1 MPSFRTA
8 TIAGV
13 LVSRRGLQR
22 VVLDDGANA
31 YVLTDLIGQ
40 VSVGDRVVVN
50 TTAVDLGLGT
60 GGSHIVNWNLAR
72 DELSA
77 PGPGHIMKLRYTSLQ
92 LETDPLEPR
101 DAGLGG
107 RPVVA
112 CTVHSQ
118 VACVAAAFKHA
129 RPDARV
135 AYVMTDGGALPIALS
150 DLVHSLCS
158 VGLLDRTVTAGNAFG
173 GDD

>member
-31 YVLTDLIGQ
+31 YVLTDLIGP

-60 GGSHIVNWNLAR
+60 GGSHVVHWNLAR
-72 DELSA
+72 DERSA
-77 PGPGHIMKLRYTSLQ
+77 RSGVTARRPPLPRPSPHSTPIWRSSAWGPGWSAWGTRWRRRRWRWRRCSTRWR
-92 LETDPLEPR
+92 TWAADPSPR
-101 DAGLGG
+101 CGTPTPTPATGTE
-107 RPVVA
+107 A
-112 CTVHSQ
+112 
-118 VACVAAAFKHA
+118 
-129 RPDARV
+129 
-135 AYVMTDGGALPIALS
+135 
-150 DLVHSLCS
+150 
-158 VGLLDRTVTAGNAFG
+158 
-173 GDD
+173 